1 MKTRYINWFF
11 VAALAMMGC
20 FMTACED
27 QPDKY
32 EIADGVPTLKY
43 VRSPLPEEA
52 DSLLVGA
59 YLGNTVCL
67 VGDNLRSI
75 YELYFNDQKATLNTS
90 YMTDHTVLVDI
101 PKNIPEEV
109 TNKIYMITKSG
120 EKVDFDFSVMVPAP
134 VVSSMSCEYAPA
146 GSEAVLY
153 GDYFVDD
160 PNVPLTISMPG
171 DITVEGEQITSITKT
186 AVKFIVPE
194 GAVQGNIR
202 VKSIYGTGQS
212 VFQYKDTRNI
222 LFDWDGKYEGALA
235 AGNSWNGDNEK
246 KGQILASVPSVD
258 EKYMV
263 MGPATLSGGQWQTPG
278 EYLMMYWP
286 DPNATEGCVP
296 LYNLPQFKKMLEDYK
311 IEELAL
317 KFEVYVPTSN
327 PWMAEGMQIRF
338 TSLDE
343 VSMSNQTQDYIWND
357 DESHEEGKAP
367 RGVWVPWEETGSYDT
382 NNQWVTVTLKMLEF
396 NKLVSGLASDTE
408 FTQDRF
414 AGLSIFLR
422 GGGVDGKECEPI
434 ICIDNIRVVPVE
446 YYLKT

>member
-20 FMTACED
+20 LMTACED

-90 YMTDHTVLVDI
+90 YMTDHTILVDI

-109 TNKIYMITKSG
+109 TNKIYMVTKSG
-120 EKVDFDFSVMVPAP
+120 AKVDFDFNVMVPAP

-186 AVKFIVPE
+186 AVKFIVPV
-194 GAVQGNIR
+194 GAMQGNIR

-258 EKYMV
+258 GKYMV

-286 DPNATEGCVP
+286 YQHATQGCVP
-296 LYNLPQFKKMLEDYK
+296 LYDLPQFKKMLEEY
-311 IEELAL
+311 ELEDLAV
-317 KFEVYVPTSN
+317 KFEAYVPASN
-327 PWMAEGMQIRF
+327 PWMAEGMQIQF

-343 VSMSNQTQDYIWND
+343 VSMENQNHDYVYG
-357 DESHEEGKAP
+357 EGKEP

-382 NNQWVTVTLKMLEF
+382 GDQWVTVTLKMSEF
-396 NKLVSGLASDTE
+396 NKQLSGVVSETE
-408 FTQDRF
+408 LTKEKL

-446 YYLKT
+446 

>member
-20 FMTACED
+20 LMTACED

-90 YMTDHTVLVDI
+90 YMTDHTILVDI

-109 TNKIYMITKSG
+109 TNKIYMVTKSG
-120 EKVDFDFSVMVPAP
+120 AKVDFDFSVMVPAP

-186 AVKFIVPE
+186 AIKFIVPE

-258 EKYMV
+258 GKYMV
-263 MGPATLSGGQWQTPG
+263 MGPATLSGGQWDTPS
-278 EYLMMYWP
+278 EYTMMYWP
-286 DPNATEGCVP
+286 DLNATEGCVP

-311 IEELAL
+311 VEELAL

-357 DESHEEGKAP
+357 DEKHEEGKAP

-382 NNQWVTVTLKMLEF
+382 NNQWVTVTLKMSEF

-422 GGGVDGKECEPI
+422 GGGADGKECEPI
-434 ICIDNIRVVPVE
+434 ICMDNIRVVPVE
-446 YYLKT
+446 

>member
-32 EIADGVPTLKY
+32 EIADGVPDLKY

-109 TNKIYMITKSG
+109 TNKIYMVTKSG
-120 EKVDFDFSVMVPAP
+120 AKVDFDFNVMVPAP

-186 AVKFIVPE
+186 AVKFIVPV
-194 GAVQGNIR
+194 GAMQGNIR

-258 EKYMV
+258 GKYMV
-263 MGPATLSGGQWQTPG
+263 MGPATLSGRQWQTPG

-296 LYNLPQFKKMLEDYK
+296 LYDLPQFKKMLEDYK

-357 DESHEEGKAP
+357 DEKHEEGKAP

-382 NNQWVTVTLKMLEF
+382 NNQWVTVTLKMSEF

-422 GGGVDGKECEPI
+422 GGGADGKECEPI
-434 ICIDNIRVVPVE
+434 ICMDNIRVVPVE
-446 YYLKT
+446 

>member
-20 FMTACED
+20 LMTACED

-120 EKVDFDFSVMVPAP
+120 AKVDFDFSVMVPAP

-160 PNVPLTISMPG
+160 PNVALTISMPG

-202 VKSIYGTGQS
+202 VKSIYGTGQA

-246 KGQILASVPSVD
+246 KGQILTSVPPVD
-258 EKYMV
+258 GKYMV

-382 NNQWVTVTLKMLEF
+382 NNQWVTVTLKMSEF

-446 YYLKT
+446 

>member
-90 YMTDHTVLVDI
+90 YMTDHTILVDI

-109 TNKIYMITKSG
+109 TNKIYMVTKSG
-120 EKVDFDFSVMVPAP
+120 AKVDFDFNVMVPAP

-186 AVKFIVPE
+186 AIKFIVPV
-194 GAVQGNIR
+194 GAMQGNIR

-246 KGQILASVPSVD
+246 KGQILPSVPSVD
-258 EKYMV
+258 NNYMV
-263 MGPATLSGGQWQTPG
+263 LGTTFLSGGQWDTPP
-278 EYLMMYWP
+278 EYTMMYWP
-286 DPNATEGCVP
+286 DLNATEGCVP
-296 LYNLPQFKKMLEDYK
+296 LYNLPQFKKMLEDYT

-327 PWMAEGMQIRF
+327 PWMAEGMQIMF

-343 VSMSNQTQDYIWND
+343 ASIQKHNNDYFYQT
-357 DESHEEGKAP
+357 ETP

-382 NNQWVTVTLKMLEF
+382 GDQWVTVTLKMSEF
-396 NKLVSGLASDTE
+396 NKQLSGVVSETE
-408 FTQDRF
+408 LTKEKL

-446 YYLKT
+446 

>member
-194 GAVQGNIR
+194 GVVQGNIR

-382 NNQWVTVTLKMLEF
+382 NNQWVTVTLKMSEF

-446 YYLKT
+446 

>member
-20 FMTACED
+20 LMTACED

-32 EIADGVPTLKY
+32 EIADGVPALKY

-90 YMTDHTVLVDI
+90 YMTDHTILVDI

-109 TNKIYMITKSG
+109 TNKIYMVTKSG
-120 EKVDFDFSVMVPAP
+120 AKVDFDFNVMVPAP

-160 PNVPLTISMPG
+160 PNIPLTISMPG

-186 AVKFIVPE
+186 AVKFIVPV
-194 GAVQGNIR
+194 GAMQGNIR

-235 AGNSWNGDNEK
+235 AGNSWSGDDEK
-246 KGQILASVPSVD
+246 KGQTISSVPQIDGNYLVL
-258 EKYMV
+258 
-263 MGPATLSGGQWQTPG
+263 GPSTLLGGQWETPNA
-278 EYLMMYWP
+278 YVMMYWP
-286 DPNATEGCVP
+286 DQHATQGCVP
-296 LYNLPQFKKMLEDYK
+296 LYDLPQFKKMLEDY
-311 IEELAL
+311 ELEDLAV
-317 KFEVYVPTSN
+317 KFEAYVPASN
-327 PWMAEGMQIRF
+327 PWMAEGMQIQF

-343 VSMSNQTQDYIWND
+343 VSMENQNNDYVYG
-357 DESHEEGKAP
+357 EGKEP
-367 RGVWVPWEETGSYDT
+367 RGVWIPWEETGSYDT
-382 NNQWVTVTLKMLEF
+382 GNQWVTVTLKMSEF
-396 NKLVSGLASDTE
+396 NKQISGVVSETE
-408 FTQDRF
+408 LTKEKL

-446 YYLKT
+446 

>member
-20 FMTACED
+20 LMTACED

-90 YMTDHTVLVDI
+90 YMTDHTILVDI

-109 TNKIYMITKSG
+109 TNKIYMVTKSG
-120 EKVDFDFSVMVPAP
+120 AKVDFDFNVMVPAP

-246 KGQILASVPSVD
+246 KGQILPSVPSVD
-258 EKYMV
+258 NNYMV
-263 MGPATLSGGQWQTPG
+263 LGTTFLSGGQWDTPK
-278 EYLMMYWP
+278 EYIMMYWP
-286 DPNATEGCVP
+286 DLNATEGCVP
-296 LYNLPQFKKMLEDYK
+296 LYDLPQFKKMLEDYT

-327 PWMAEGMQIRF
+327 PWMANGMQIMF

-343 VSMSNQTQDYIWND
+343 ASIQKHNNDYFYQT
-357 DESHEEGKAP
+357 ETP

-382 NNQWVTVTLKMLEF
+382 GDQWVTVTLKMSEF
-396 NKLVSGLASDTE
+396 NKQVSGVVSETE
-408 FTQDRF
+408 LTKEKL

-446 YYLKT
+446 

>member
-11 VAALAMMGC
+11 MAALAMMGC

-120 EKVDFDFSVMVPAP
+120 EKVDFDFNVMVPAP

-186 AVKFIVPE
+186 AIKFIVPV
-194 GAVQGNIR
+194 GAMQGNIR

-246 KGQILASVPSVD
+246 KGQILPSVPSVD
-258 EKYMV
+258 NNYMV
-263 MGPATLSGGQWQTPG
+263 LGTTFLSGGQWDTPP
-278 EYLMMYWP
+278 EYTMMYWP
-286 DPNATEGCVP
+286 DLNATEGCVP
-296 LYNLPQFKKMLEDYK
+296 LYDLPQFKKMLEDYT

-327 PWMAEGMQIRF
+327 PWMAEGMQIMF

-343 VSMSNQTQDYIWND
+343 ASIQKHNNDYFYQT
-357 DESHEEGKAP
+357 ETP

-382 NNQWVTVTLKMLEF
+382 GDQWVTVTLKMSEF
-396 NKLVSGLASDTE
+396 NKQLSGVVSETE
-408 FTQDRF
+408 LTKEKL

-446 YYLKT
+446 

>member
-90 YMTDHTVLVDI
+90 YMTDHTILVDI

-109 TNKIYMITKSG
+109 TNKIYMVTKSG
-120 EKVDFDFSVMVPAP
+120 AKVDFDFNVMVPAP

-186 AVKFIVPE
+186 AVKFIVPV
-194 GAVQGNIR
+194 GAMQGNIR

-222 LFDWDGKYEGALA
+222 LFDWDGNYEGALA
-235 AGNSWNGDNEK
+235 AGNSWNEDNEK

-258 EKYMV
+258 GKYMV

-311 IEELAL
+311 VEELAL

-357 DESHEEGKAP
+357 DEKHEEGKAP

-382 NNQWVTVTLKMLEF
+382 NNQWVTVTLKMSEF

-422 GGGVDGKECEPI
+422 GGGADGKECEPI
-434 ICIDNIRVVPVE
+434 ICMDNIRVVPVE
-446 YYLKT
+446 

>member
-109 TNKIYMITKSG
+109 TNKIYMVTKSG

-194 GAVQGNIR
+194 GAMQGNIR

-246 KGQILASVPSVD
+246 KGQILASVPPVD
-258 EKYMV
+258 GKYMV

-296 LYNLPQFKKMLEDYK
+296 LYNLPQFKEMLEDYK

-317 KFEVYVPTSN
+317 KFEVYIPTSN

-357 DESHEEGKAP
+357 DESHEEGKAS

-382 NNQWVTVTLKMLEF
+382 NNQWVTVTLKMSEF
-396 NKLVSGLASDTE
+396 NKLVSGLVSDTE
-408 FTQDRF
+408 LTQDRF

-434 ICIDNIRVVPVE
+434 ICMDNIRVVPVE
-446 YYLKT
+446 

>member
-120 EKVDFDFSVMVPAP
+120 EKVDFDFSVMVPVP

-171 DITVEGEQITSITKT
+171 DITVEGEQITGITKT

-246 KGQILASVPSVD
+246 KGQILASVPPVD

-382 NNQWVTVTLKMLEF
+382 NNQWVTVTLKMSEF

-446 YYLKT
+446 

>member
-120 EKVDFDFSVMVPAP
+120 AKVDFDFSVMVPAP

-246 KGQILASVPSVD
+246 KGQILASVPPVD

-382 NNQWVTVTLKMLEF
+382 NN
-396 NKLVSGLASDTE
+396 
-408 FTQDRF
+408 
-414 AGLSIFLR
+414 
-422 GGGVDGKECEPI
+422 
-434 ICIDNIRVVPVE
+434 
-446 YYLKT
+446 

>member
-20 FMTACED
+20 LMTACED

-90 YMTDHTVLVDI
+90 YMTDHTILVDI

-109 TNKIYMITKSG
+109 TNKIYMVTKSG
-120 EKVDFDFSVMVPAP
+120 AKVDFDFSVMVPAP

-186 AVKFIVPE
+186 AIKFIVPV
-194 GAVQGNIR
+194 GAMQGNIR

-246 KGQILASVPSVD
+246 KGQILASVPPVD

-343 VSMSNQTQDYIWND
+343 VSMGNQTQDYIWND

-382 NNQWVTVTLKMLEF
+382 NNQWVTVTLKMSEF

-446 YYLKT
+446 

>member
-90 YMTDHTVLVDI
+90 YMTDHTILVDI

-109 TNKIYMITKSG
+109 TNKIYMVTKSG
-120 EKVDFDFSVMVPAP
+120 AKVDFDFSVMVPAP
-134 VVSSMSCEYAPA
+134 VVNSMSCEYASA

-186 AVKFIVPE
+186 AIKFIVPE

-222 LFDWDGKYEGALA
+222 LFDWDGNYEGALA

-258 EKYMV
+258 GKYMV

-382 NNQWVTVTLKMLEF
+382 NNQWVTVTLKMSEF

-446 YYLKT
+446 

>member
-146 GSEAVLY
+146 GSEVVLY

-258 EKYMV
+258 GKYMV

-382 NNQWVTVTLKMLEF
+382 NNQWVTVTLKMSEF

-446 YYLKT
+446 

>member
-90 YMTDHTVLVDI
+90 YMTDHTILVDI

-109 TNKIYMITKSG
+109 TNKIYMVTKSG

-246 KGQILASVPSVD
+246 KGQILASVPPVD

-382 NNQWVTVTLKMLEF
+382 NNQWVTVTLKISEF

-446 YYLKT
+446 

>member
-90 YMTDHTVLVDI
+90 YMTDHTILVDI

-109 TNKIYMITKSG
+109 TNKIYMVTKSG
-120 EKVDFDFSVMVPAP
+120 AKVDFDFSVMVPAP
-134 VVSSMSCEYAPA
+134 VVNSMSCEYAPA

-160 PNVPLTISMPG
+160 PNIPLTISMPG

-186 AVKFIVPE
+186 AIKFIVPE

-246 KGQILASVPSVD
+246 KGQILTSVPPVD
-258 EKYMV
+258 GKYMV
-263 MGPATLSGGQWQTPG
+263 MGPAPLSGGQWQTPG

-382 NNQWVTVTLKMLEF
+382 NNQWVTVTLKMSEF

-446 YYLKT
+446 

>member
-109 TNKIYMITKSG
+109 TNKIYMVTKSG

-246 KGQILASVPSVD
+246 KGQILASVPPVD

-382 NNQWVTVTLKMLEF
+382 NNQWVTVTLKISEF

-446 YYLKT
+446 

>member
-20 FMTACED
+20 LMTACED

-90 YMTDHTVLVDI
+90 YMTDHTILVDI

-120 EKVDFDFSVMVPAP
+120 AKVDFDFNVMVPDP

-160 PNVPLTISMPG
+160 PNIPLTISMPG

-186 AVKFIVPE
+186 AVKFIVPV
-194 GAVQGNIR
+194 GAMQGNIR

-235 AGNSWNGDNEK
+235 AENSWSGDDEK
-246 KGQILASVPSVD
+246 KGQTISSVPPIDGNYLVL
-258 EKYMV
+258 
-263 MGPATLSGGQWQTPG
+263 GPSTLLGGQWETPNA
-278 EYLMMYWP
+278 YVMMYWP
-286 DPNATEGCVP
+286 DQHATQGCVP
-296 LYNLPQFKKMLEDYK
+296 LYDLPQFKKMLEDY
-311 IEELAL
+311 ELEDLAV
-317 KFEVYVPTSN
+317 KFEAYVPASN
-327 PWMAEGMQIRF
+327 PWMAEGMQIQF

-343 VSMSNQTQDYIWND
+343 VSMENQNNDYVYG
-357 DESHEEGKAP
+357 EGKEP
-367 RGVWVPWEETGSYDT
+367 RGVWIPWEETGSYDT
-382 NNQWVTVTLKMLEF
+382 GNQWVTVTLKMSEF
-396 NKLVSGLASDTE
+396 NKQISGVVSETE
-408 FTQDRF
+408 LTKEKL

-446 YYLKT
+446 

>member
-1 MKTRYINWFF
+1 MMHKMKTRYINWFF

-120 EKVDFDFSVMVPAP
+120 AKVDFDFSVMVPAP

-194 GAVQGNIR
+194 GAMQGNIR

-246 KGQILASVPSVD
+246 KGQILASVPPVD

-382 NNQWVTVTLKMLEF
+382 NNQWVTVTLKMSEF

-446 YYLKT
+446 

>member
-20 FMTACED
+20 LMTACED

-120 EKVDFDFSVMVPAP
+120 AKVDFDFSVMVPAP

-246 KGQILASVPSVD
+246 KGQILTSVPPVD
-258 EKYMV
+258 GKYMV
-263 MGPATLSGGQWQTPG
+263 MGPATLSGGQWQ
-278 EYLMMYWP
+278 
-286 DPNATEGCVP
+286 ATEGCVP

-382 NNQWVTVTLKMLEF
+382 NNQWVTVTLKMSEF

-446 YYLKT
+446 

>member
-20 FMTACED
+20 LMTACED

-120 EKVDFDFSVMVPAP
+120 AKVDFDFSVMVPAP

-194 GAVQGNIR
+194 GAMQGNIR

-212 VFQYKDTRNI
+212 IFQYKDTRNI
-222 LFDWDGKYEGALA
+222 LFDWDGNYEGALA

-258 EKYMV
+258 NNYMV
-263 MGPATLSGGQWQTPG
+263 LGTTFLSGGQWDTPP
-278 EYLMMYWP
+278 EYTMMYWP
-286 DPNATEGCVP
+286 DLNATEGCVP
-296 LYNLPQFKKMLEDYK
+296 LYDLPQFKKMLEDYT

-327 PWMAEGMQIRF
+327 PWMAEGMQIMF

-343 VSMSNQTQDYIWND
+343 ASIQKHNNDYFYQT
-357 DESHEEGKAP
+357 ETP

-382 NNQWVTVTLKMLEF
+382 GDQWVTVTLKMSEF
-396 NKLVSGLASDTE
+396 NKQLSGVVSETE
-408 FTQDRF
+408 LTKEKL

-446 YYLKT
+446 

>member
-11 VAALAMMGC
+11 VAALAVMGC
-20 FMTACED
+20 LMTACED

-90 YMTDHTVLVDI
+90 YMTDHTILVDI

-109 TNKIYMITKSG
+109 TNKIYMVTKSG
-120 EKVDFDFSVMVPAP
+120 AKVDFDFSVMVPAP
-134 VVSSMSCEYAPA
+134 VVNSMSCEYASA

-186 AVKFIVPE
+186 AIKFIVPE

-222 LFDWDGKYEGALA
+222 LFDWDGNYEGALA

-258 EKYMV
+258 GKYMV

-382 NNQWVTVTLKMLEF
+382 NNQWVTVTLKMSEF

-446 YYLKT
+446 

>member
-1 MKTRYINWFF
+1 

-90 YMTDHTVLVDI
+90 YMTDHTILVDI

-109 TNKIYMITKSG
+109 TNKIYMVTKSG
-120 EKVDFDFSVMVPAP
+120 AKVDFDFSVMVPAP
-134 VVSSMSCEYAPA
+134 VVNSMSCEYAPA

-296 LYNLPQFKKMLEDYK
+296 LYNLPQFKEMLEDYK

-317 KFEVYVPTSN
+317 KFEVYIPTSN

-382 NNQWVTVTLKMLEF
+382 NNQWVTVTLKMSEF

-446 YYLKT
+446 

>member
-11 VAALAMMGC
+11 VAALAVMGC
-20 FMTACED
+20 LMTACED
-27 QPDKY
+27 QPGKY

-90 YMTDHTVLVDI
+90 YMTDHTILVDI

-109 TNKIYMITKSG
+109 TNKIYMVTKSG
-120 EKVDFDFSVMVPAP
+120 AKVDFDFSVMVPAP

-186 AVKFIVPE
+186 AIKFIVPE

-258 EKYMV
+258 GKYMV

-382 NNQWVTVTLKMLEF
+382 NNQWVTVTLKMSEF

-434 ICIDNIRVVPVE
+434 ICMDNIRVVPVE
-446 YYLKT
+446 

>member
-258 EKYMV
+258 GKYMV

-382 NNQWVTVTLKMLEF
+382 NNQWVTVTLKMSEF

-408 FTQDRF
+408 FTQDKF

-446 YYLKT
+446 

>member
-186 AVKFIVPE
+186 AIKFIVPV
-194 GAVQGNIR
+194 GAMQGNIR

-222 LFDWDGKYEGALA
+222 LFDWDGKYEGALS

-382 NNQWVTVTLKMLEF
+382 NNQWVTVTLKMSEF

-446 YYLKT
+446 

>member
-20 FMTACED
+20 LMTACED

-90 YMTDHTVLVDI
+90 YMTDHTILVDI

-109 TNKIYMITKSG
+109 TNKIYMVTKSG
-120 EKVDFDFSVMVPAP
+120 AKVDFDFNVMVPAP

-186 AVKFIVPE
+186 AIKFIVPV
-194 GAVQGNIR
+194 GAMQGNIR

-222 LFDWDGKYEGALA
+222 LFDWDGNYEGALA

-258 EKYMV
+258 GKYMV

-317 KFEVYVPTSN
+317 KFEVYVPASN
-327 PWMAEGMQIRF
+327 PWMAEGMQIQF

-343 VSMSNQTQDYIWND
+343 VSMENQNNDYVYG
-357 DESHEEGKAP
+357 EGKEP

-382 NNQWVTVTLKMLEF
+382 GNQWVTVTLKMSEF
-396 NKLVSGLASDTE
+396 NKQVSEIVSESE
-408 FTQDRF
+408 FTEENL

-422 GGGVDGKECEPI
+422 GGGLDGKECEPI

-446 YYLKT
+446 

>member
-20 FMTACED
+20 LMTACED

-90 YMTDHTVLVDI
+90 YMTDHTILVDI

-109 TNKIYMITKSG
+109 TNKIYMVTKSG
-120 EKVDFDFSVMVPAP
+120 AKVDFDFNVMVPAP

-186 AVKFIVPE
+186 AIKFIVPV
-194 GAVQGNIR
+194 GAMQGNIR

-222 LFDWDGKYEGALA
+222 LFDWDGNYEGALA

-258 EKYMV
+258 GKYMV

-317 KFEVYVPTSN
+317 KFEVYVPASN
-327 PWMAEGMQIRF
+327 PWMAEGMQIQF

-343 VSMSNQTQDYIWND
+343 VSMENQNNDYVYG
-357 DESHEEGKAP
+357 EGKEP

-382 NNQWVTVTLKMLEF
+382 GNQWVTVTLKMSEF
-396 NKLVSGLASDTE
+396 NKQVSGIVSESE
-408 FTQDRF
+408 FTEENL

-422 GGGVDGKECEPI
+422 GGGLDGKECEPI

-446 YYLKT
+446 

>member
-1 MKTRYINWFF
+1 MMHKMKTRYINWFF

-20 FMTACED
+20 LMTACED

-186 AVKFIVPE
+186 AIKFIVPV
-194 GAVQGNIR
+194 GAMQGNIR

-258 EKYMV
+258 GKYMV

-382 NNQWVTVTLKMLEF
+382 NNQWVTVTLKMSEF

-446 YYLKT
+446 

>member
-20 FMTACED
+20 LMTACED

-90 YMTDHTVLVDI
+90 YMTDHTILVDI

-109 TNKIYMITKSG
+109 TNKIYMVTKSG
-120 EKVDFDFSVMVPAP
+120 AKVDFDFNVMVPAP

-246 KGQILASVPSVD
+246 KGQILASVPPVD
-258 EKYMV
+258 GKYMV

-382 NNQWVTVTLKMLEF
+382 NNQWVTVTLKMSEF

-446 YYLKT
+446 

>member
-109 TNKIYMITKSG
+109 TNKIYMVTKSG
-120 EKVDFDFSVMVPAP
+120 AKVDFDFSVMVPAP
-134 VVSSMSCEYAPA
+134 VVNSMSCEYAPA

-160 PNVPLTISMPG
+160 PNIPLTISMPG

-186 AVKFIVPE
+186 AIKFIVPE

-246 KGQILASVPSVD
+246 KGQILTSVPPVD
-258 EKYMV
+258 GKYMV

-382 NNQWVTVTLKMLEF
+382 NNQWVTVTLKMSEF

-446 YYLKT
+446 

>member
-120 EKVDFDFSVMVPAP
+120 AKVDFDFSVMVPAP

-186 AVKFIVPE
+186 AVKFIVPV
-194 GAVQGNIR
+194 GAMQGNIR

-222 LFDWDGKYEGALA
+222 LFDWDGNYEGALA

-246 KGQILASVPSVD
+246 KGQILPSVPSVD
-258 EKYMV
+258 NNYMV
-263 MGPATLSGGQWQTPG
+263 LGTTFLSGGQWDTPP
-278 EYLMMYWP
+278 EYTMMYWP
-286 DPNATEGCVP
+286 DLNATEGCVP
-296 LYNLPQFKKMLEDYK
+296 LYDLPQFKEMLEDYT

-327 PWMAEGMQIRF
+327 PWMAEGMQIMF

-343 VSMSNQTQDYIWND
+343 ASIQKHNNDYFYQT
-357 DESHEEGKAP
+357 ETP

-382 NNQWVTVTLKMLEF
+382 GDQWVTVTLKMSEF
-396 NKLVSGLASDTE
+396 NKQISGVVSETE
-408 FTQDRF
+408 LTKEKL

-434 ICIDNIRVVPVE
+434 ICMDNIRVVPVE
-446 YYLKT
+446 

>member
-20 FMTACED
+20 LMTACED

-32 EIADGVPTLKY
+32 EIADGVPALKY

-90 YMTDHTVLVDI
+90 YMTDHTILVDI

-120 EKVDFDFSVMVPAP
+120 AKVDFDFNVMVPAP

-186 AVKFIVPE
+186 AIKFIVPV
-194 GAVQGNIR
+194 GAMQGNIR

-222 LFDWDGKYEGALA
+222 LFDWDGNYEGALA
-235 AGNSWNGDNEK
+235 AGNSWEGDNEK
-246 KGQILASVPSVD
+246 KGQILPSVPSVD
-258 EKYMV
+258 GKYMV

-278 EYLMMYWP
+278 EYMMMYWP

-296 LYNLPQFKKMLEDYK
+296 LYDLPQFKKMLEDYT

-343 VSMSNQTQDYIWND
+343 VSMSNQTQAYIWND

-382 NNQWVTVTLKMLEF
+382 NNQWVTVTLKMSEF

-446 YYLKT
+446 

>member
-11 VAALAMMGC
+11 VAALAMMSC
-20 FMTACED
+20 LMTACED

-32 EIADGVPTLKY
+32 EIADGVPALKY

-90 YMTDHTVLVDI
+90 YMTDHTILVDI

-109 TNKIYMITKSG
+109 TNKIYMVTKSG
-120 EKVDFDFSVMVPAP
+120 AKVDFDFNVMVPAP

-186 AVKFIVPE
+186 AIKFIVPV
-194 GAVQGNIR
+194 GAMQGNIR

-246 KGQILASVPSVD
+246 KGQILPSVPSVD
-258 EKYMV
+258 NNYMV
-263 MGPATLSGGQWQTPG
+263 LGTTFLSGGQWDTPP
-278 EYLMMYWP
+278 EYTMMYWP
-286 DPNATEGCVP
+286 DLNATEGCVP
-296 LYNLPQFKKMLEDYK
+296 LYDLPQFKKMLEDYT

-327 PWMAEGMQIRF
+327 PWMAEGMQIMF

-343 VSMSNQTQDYIWND
+343 ASIQKHNNDYFYQT
-357 DESHEEGKAP
+357 ETP

-382 NNQWVTVTLKMLEF
+382 GDQWVTVTLKMSEF
-396 NKLVSGLASDTE
+396 NKQLSGVVSETE
-408 FTQDRF
+408 FTKEKL

-446 YYLKT
+446 

>member
-258 EKYMV
+258 GKYMV

-382 NNQWVTVTLKMLEF
+382 NNQWVTVTLKMSEF

-422 GGGVDGKECEPI
+422 GGGVEGKECEPI

-446 YYLKT
+446 

>member
-20 FMTACED
+20 LMTACED

-90 YMTDHTVLVDI
+90 YMTDHTILVDI

-109 TNKIYMITKSG
+109 TNKIYMVTKSG
-120 EKVDFDFSVMVPAP
+120 AKVDFDFSVMVPAP
-134 VVSSMSCEYAPA
+134 VVNSMSCEYAPA

-160 PNVPLTISMPG
+160 PNIPLTISMPG

-186 AVKFIVPE
+186 AIKFIVPE

-246 KGQILASVPSVD
+246 KGQILTSVPPVD
-258 EKYMV
+258 GKYMV

-327 PWMAEGMQIRF
+327 PWVAEGMQIRF

-382 NNQWVTVTLKMLEF
+382 NNQWVTVTLKMSEF

-446 YYLKT
+446 

>member
-20 FMTACED
+20 LMTACED

-90 YMTDHTVLVDI
+90 YMTDHTILVDI

-109 TNKIYMITKSG
+109 TNKIYMVTKSG
-120 EKVDFDFSVMVPAP
+120 AKVDFDFNVMVPAP

-186 AVKFIVPE
+186 AVKFIVPV
-194 GAVQGNIR
+194 GAMQGNIR

-246 KGQILASVPSVD
+246 KGQILPSVPSVD
-258 EKYMV
+258 NNYMV
-263 MGPATLSGGQWQTPG
+263 LGTTFLSGGQWDTPP
-278 EYLMMYWP
+278 EYTMMYWP
-286 DPNATEGCVP
+286 DLNATEGCVP
-296 LYNLPQFKKMLEDYK
+296 LYDLPQFKKMLEDYT

-327 PWMAEGMQIRF
+327 PWMAEGMQIMF

-343 VSMSNQTQDYIWND
+343 ASIQKHNNDYFYQT
-357 DESHEEGKAP
+357 ETP

-382 NNQWVTVTLKMLEF
+382 GDQWVTVTLKMSEF
-396 NKLVSGLASDTE
+396 NKQLSGVVSETE
-408 FTQDRF
+408 LTKEKL

-446 YYLKT
+446 

>member
-11 VAALAMMGC
+11 VAALAVMGC
-20 FMTACED
+20 LMTACED

-90 YMTDHTVLVDI
+90 YMTDHTILVDI

-109 TNKIYMITKSG
+109 TNKIYMVTKSG
-120 EKVDFDFSVMVPAP
+120 AKVDFDFSVMVPAP

-222 LFDWDGKYEGALA
+222 LFDWDGNYEGALA

-246 KGQILASVPSVD
+246 KGQILASVPPVD
-258 EKYMV
+258 GKYMV

-382 NNQWVTVTLKMLEF
+382 NNQWVTVTLKMSEF

-446 YYLKT
+446 